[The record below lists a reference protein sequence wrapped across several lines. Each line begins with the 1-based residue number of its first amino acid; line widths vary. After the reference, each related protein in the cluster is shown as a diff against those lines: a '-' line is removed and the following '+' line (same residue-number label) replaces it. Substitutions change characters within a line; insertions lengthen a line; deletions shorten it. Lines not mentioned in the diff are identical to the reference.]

1 MLKIVGFGSG
11 AKDNM
16 TLEASAAIS
25 SAQLIVGYSTY
36 VDILKQYFPD
46 KEYYSTNMMQ
56 EKERCQYA
64 IDMAKEGRDVVLVC
78 SGDSGVYG
86 MASLVYELA
95 DEGTDIKVISGVT
108 AANSGAA
115 CLGAPLSHDFAVISL
130 SDCMTPWELIKK
142 RIRAMAESDMVMCIY
157 NP

>member
-1 MLKIVGFGSG
+1 MLRIVGFGSG

-16 TLEASAAIS
+16 TLEASAAI
-25 SAQLIVGYSTY
+25 AGADLIVGYTTY

-64 IDMAKEGRDVVLVC
+64 IDTAKEGKEVVLVC
-78 SGDSGVYG
+78 SGDSGIYG

-95 DEGTDIKVISGVT
+95 EDNLDIKVISGVT
-108 AANSGAA
+108 AASSGSA

-142 RIRAMAESDMVMCIY
+142 RIKAMADSDMVMCI
-157 NP
+157 

>member
-25 SAQLIVGYSTY
+25 SAQLIVGYNTY

-64 IDMAKEGRDVVLVC
+64 IDM
-78 SGDSGVYG
+78 VY
-86 MASLVYELA
+86 MAWRVWYMNLQM
-95 DEGTDIKVISGVT
+95 K
-108 AANSGAA
+108 
-115 CLGAPLSHDFAVISL
+115 
-130 SDCMTPWELIKK
+130 ELIL
-142 RIRAMAESDMVMCIY
+142 R
-157 NP
+157 

>member
-64 IDMAKEGRDVVLVC
+64 IDMAKEGRDVAV
-78 SGDSGVYG
+78 SYTH
-86 MASLVYELA
+86 LA
-95 DEGTDIKVISGVT
+95 DIKAVKDGNVWCTTPDFFQIADTIGSMINDINLMLNADADTS
-108 AANSGAA
+108 
-115 CLGAPLSHDFAVISL
+115 
-130 SDCMTPWELIKK
+130 ELTYLKK
-142 RIRAMAESDMVMCIY
+142 LK
-157 NP
+157 